1 MADLDYLEFNNLS
14 DCLSIIILLL
24 ENASFILSKVID
36 MPLAEPDDPVWEEF
50 QKKPHVHE
58 AVEVFYRLYDAKNAA
73 KLTLSRIAS
82 ETPSGIST

>member
-24 ENASFILSKVID
+24 ENSSFILSKVID
-36 MPLAEPDDPVWEEF
+36 MPFAEPDDPVWDEF

-58 AVEVFYRLYDAKNAA
+58 AIDVFCHLYDAKNTA
-73 KLTLSRIAS
+73 KDALNKVNAEI
-82 ETPSGIST
+82 PS

>member
-36 MPLAEPDDPVWEEF
+36 MPFADPDDPVWDEF

-58 AVEVFYRLYDAKNAA
+58 AVEVFYRLNDDKDAA
-73 KLTLSRIAS
+73 KDALNKVNAEIPA
-82 ETPSGIST
+82 

>member
-36 MPLAEPDDPVWEEF
+36 MPFADPDDPVWDEF

-58 AVEVFYRLYDAKNAA
+58 AVEVFYRLYDAKDAA
-73 KLTLSRIAS
+73 KNALNKVNAEIPA
-82 ETPSGIST
+82 

>member
-36 MPLAEPDDPVWEEF
+36 MPFADPDDPVWDEF

-58 AVEVFYRLYDAKNAA
+58 AVEVFYRLYDAKDAA
-73 KLTLSRIAS
+73 KDALNKVNAEIPA
-82 ETPSGIST
+82 